1 MLPAVLVW
9 YSEPRTGYSDRMR
22 MPAVLLALFLSAQ
35 PLVAQVLG
43 GTIMDSASGQPLVGA
58 RLLLLD
64 SAGTAIRA
72 AVTSGD
78 GRFTFNVPRLGEY
91 RVLVSRI
98 GYPIILSK
106 AFVIDSAII
115 ARVTLTLPSTPITL
129 DTVTVVTT
137 GADKRLPYLVD
148 AGFYRRKQLGF
159 GHYLTRA
166 DIDKRDPE
174 VMTDLLRGMV
184 GVRVWCL
191 PGFLSCDVDTRAAKS
206 MFLRGKCHPS
216 VVLDGVVL
224 RAGGVGNKGDMLLDQ
239 LINPF
244 NVEAIEIYPGP
255 EGVPVQYGGYL
266 SPCGAIIAWS
276 RR

>member
-1 MLPAVLVW
+1 MNGLISPMRQ
-9 YSEPRTGYSDRMR
+9 YSMEATAGKNPINHTGKLFN
-22 MPAVLLALFLSAQ
+22 ALAI
-35 PLVAQVLG
+35 VAAER
-43 GTIMDSASGQPLVGA
+43 IAKE
-58 RLLLLD
+58 
-64 SAGTAIRA
+64 
-72 AVTSGD
+72 
-78 GRFTFNVPRLGEY
+78 VPGVSESYVRIL
-91 RVLVSRI
+91 SRI

-244 NVEAIEIYPGP
+244 NIEAIEIYPGP

-266 SPCGAIIAWS
+266 SPCGAILVWS